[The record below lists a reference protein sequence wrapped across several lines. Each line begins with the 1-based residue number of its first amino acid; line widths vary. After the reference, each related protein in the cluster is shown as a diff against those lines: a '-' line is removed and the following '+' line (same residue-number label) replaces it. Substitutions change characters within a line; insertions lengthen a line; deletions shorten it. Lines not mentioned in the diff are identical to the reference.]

1 MGVPRISVVV
11 PAYNEEKYLGAT
23 LDCLKGAAERYRNKT
38 GRDVEMI
45 VVNNA
50 STDRTEEIALSR
62 GARVVREP
70 HRQIAAARNRGA
82 KEAKG
87 EIIVTCDA
95 DNWVSPN
102 LFERIDE
109 ELSGGKVL
117 AGGVRIEP
125 EPGPFLARAMF
136 GTFNFF
142 ADLFGLS
149 FGILYTDRET
159 FWKVGGFPTDVYV
172 GEDGFFV
179 LALKREARRRKMA
192 YANLKDVY
200 IVTSLRKIHQF
211 GAAQQLWTYLKFVFF
226 PWLVRR
232 RENCKTWYDVRGGEG
247 DNGR

>member
-1 MGVPRISVVV
+1 MAAGAGPRITIVI

-23 LDCLKGAAERYRNKT
+23 LECLKESAERYRNKT
-38 GRDVEMI
+38 GRSVEMI
-45 VVNNA
+45 VVDNA
-50 STDRTEEIALSR
+50 STDDTGSIALSH
-62 GARVVREP
+62 GARVVHEP

-82 KEAKG
+82 REAKG

-117 AGGVRIEP
+117 GGGVRIEP
-125 EPGPFLARAMF
+125 EPGPFLAHAMF
-136 GTFNFF
+136 RIFNFF

-149 FGILYTDRET
+149 FGILYTDRDT
-159 FWKVGGFPTDVYV
+159 FWKVGGFPEDVYV

-179 LALKREARRRKMA
+179 LALKREARQRGMV

-200 IVTSLRKIHQF
+200 IVTSLRKVRQF
-211 GAAQQLWTYLKFVFF
+211 GAAQQLWTYMKFVFF
-226 PWLVRR
+226 PWLIRR
-232 RENCKTWYDVRGGEG
+232 RENCETWYDVRGGEG
-247 DNGR
+247 K